1 MVAGDGGG
9 ILAFTICSE
18 GCPFWVEPEQKE
30 NGART
35 KCNCPFWVAA
45 GGGVG
50 SRLDLLKG
58 ISYKYIMKVLDETIS
73 VPLKKELRKMSKRNR
88 KIYMKNIRD
97 EIKSGHSFSYY
108 LNLGNPYGPSNLLPR
123 TGNGENKCEP
133 LPNLSKIEGTYE

>member
-1 MVAGDGGG
+1 SRQDKRRTAQ
-9 ILAFTICSE
+9 
-18 GCPFWVEPEQKE
+18 EQ
-30 NGART
+30 NVT
-35 KCNCPFWVAA
+35 VHF
-45 GGGVG
+45 G
-50 SRLDLLKG
+50 SRRVNWFDLLKG
-58 ISYKYIMKVLDETIS
+58 ISYKYIMKVLEKMFS

-108 LNLGNPYGPSNLLPR
+108 LNLENLYGPSNLLPR